1 MAARKV
7 VALLILLAVSAVVGC
22 TSQSPSTPRSEA
34 SASPVVAT
42 TTAPVA
48 TTGATSPAATTTP
61 GTGTTS
67 TITAPTFS
75 SPVDRDTAFV
85 AQLAALTW
93 DTPEAGPGYPAKF
106 RRSALGFGSAIC
118 SAERKAGSAAEVAAP
133 TEQLSAKD
141 RATLVKLSVL
151 FYCPSLAGS
160 VKPAAHPQKATCPRV
175 SDILVT
181 SKMSPARMS
190 DNYFYSTVT
199 YVIAFMNLTDYPVWI
214 QPQVKWKA
222 GPIYKGGYPTGD
234 SAWRHSWQLYWD
246 PRVPETTP
254 GHLLKAGE
262 VWRVDAGQAG
272 PYVWE
277 SMAVR
282 VDPTAF
288 VPQGCGYR
296 PA

>member
-1 MAARKV
+1 M
-7 VALLILLAVSAVVGC
+7 
-22 TSQSPSTPRSEA
+22 
-34 SASPVVAT
+34 
-42 TTAPVA
+42 
-48 TTGATSPAATTTP
+48 
-61 GTGTTS
+61 
-67 TITAPTFS
+67 TAPTFAS
-75 SPVDRDTAFV
+75 TTDRDTAFV

-93 DTPEAGPGYPAKF
+93 DTPAAGPGYPAKF
-106 RRSALGFGSAIC
+106 RGSALEYESLIC
-118 SAERKAGSAAEVAAP
+118 RDARRAGSAADVIAP
-133 TEQLSAKD
+133 TEQLSAQD

-160 VKPAAHPQKATCPRV
+160 MKPTAHPQKATCPRV

-181 SKMSPARMS
+181 SRMSPAMMS
-190 DNYFYSTVT
+190 DNYFYSTVS

-214 QPQVKWKA
+214 QPEVKWKA

-234 SAWRHSWQLYWD
+234 SAWRHSWQLYSD
-246 PRVPETTP
+246 PRVAETTP
-254 GHLLKAGE
+254 GRLLKAGE

-272 PYVWE
+272 PYVWK

-288 VPQGCGYR
+288 VPQGCGYQ